1 MKKNSF
7 LLLFAIF
14 SCTIVFA
21 QVPQAVPYQAVA
33 RNVAGNLIANQSI
46 SVRLSIL
53 DGSAA
58 GPVVFQERHT
68 VMTNQFGLFTV
79 NLGQGSL
86 LSGTFPGIN
95 WIVNAKYLKVEFDP
109 AGGSSFVNMGTSQLL
124 SVPYALVSGSGAN
137 LPNGTLLG
145 NTLRWNGTSWIAD
158 NALYNNGLKIGLG
171 TTVPGSGP
179 NPSAKLD
186 IRDEDGNNSDINQT
200 VAGGGFPALL
210 WTKQRGTL
218 AAPQAVTKGTF
229 VGGIQGSY
237 FNGTDYHVGAAMY
250 YVADTTSSVSAPTS
264 IQFRT
269 TGTDSINNLTRMIIK
284 HDGKIGIGTT
294 VPGSGPSPSARL
306 DIRDEDGANS
316 DINQTVAGGGGFPAL
331 IWTKQRGTLAS
342 PATVNPGTFLGGIQ
356 GNYFNGT
363 DFRTGAALYYV
374 ADTVI
379 GNWHP
384 ASIQFRTTAF
394 GNNTNTTRMTIKHN
408 GNVGVGTQNPEQKF
422 DVRGKV
428 KILDGT
434 EGLNKVFTSDATG
447 VGSWQAL
454 PPGNVPNGTLA
465 GNTLRWNGTSWIA
478 DNAIFSDGTKVGLG
492 TTEPGLG
499 VNPTA
504 KIDMRDEDGS
514 NSDISQTVAGGGFPA
529 LIWTK
534 QRGTLA
540 APQAVTKG
548 TFVGGIQG
556 SYFNGT
562 DYHVGAAMYYVADT
576 TSSVSAPTSIQFRTT
591 GTDSINNLTRM
602 IIKHDGKIGIGT
614 TVPGSGPSPSARLD
628 IRDEDGANSDINQTV
643 AGGGGF
649 PALIWTKQRG
659 TLASPATVNP
669 GTFLGGIQGNY
680 FNGTDFRTGAALY
693 YVADTVIGNWHPASI
708 QFRTT
713 AFGNNTNT
721 TRMTIKH
728 NGNIGI
734 GTTAPSAKLDVRG
747 TVKIEDGTQGA
758 GKVLTSDAV
767 GTASWQTPVGSGGE
781 PHVAFYA
788 GNTDFILGNQ
798 SIPATTVTTVEFGNG
813 YAFFNDGFGYNTVNN
828 RFTPPVAGVYQI
840 NVTLNYQG
848 TPGGTIDITLRLG
861 NGGHIV
867 KGLQTIPAGGGGVI
881 TLAATYNSNNSAGA
895 PIWVEAYSS
904 NAVTMLK
911 YESGF
916 SAHLVYANPL

>member
-33 RNVAGNLIANQSI
+33 RNIAGNLIANQSI

-58 GPVVFQERHT
+58 GPVVLQERHT

-237 FNGTDYHVGAAMY
+237 FNGTDYNIGAAMY

-294 VPGSGPSPSARL
+294 VPGSGPSPTARL
-306 DIRDEDGANS
+306 DIRDEDGN
-316 DINQTVAGGGGFPAL
+316 
-331 IWTKQRGTLAS
+331 
-342 PATVNPGTFLGGIQ
+342 
-356 GNYFNGT
+356 
-363 DFRTGAALYYV
+363 
-374 ADTVI
+374 
-379 GNWHP
+379 
-384 ASIQFRTTAF
+384 
-394 GNNTNTTRMTIKHN
+394 
-408 GNVGVGTQNPEQKF
+408 
-422 DVRGKV
+422 
-428 KILDGT
+428 
-434 EGLNKVFTSDATG
+434 
-447 VGSWQAL
+447 
-454 PPGNVPNGTLA
+454 
-465 GNTLRWNGTSWIA
+465 
-478 DNAIFSDGTKVGLG
+478 
-492 TTEPGLG
+492 
-499 VNPTA
+499 
-504 KIDMRDEDGS
+504 
-514 NSDISQTVAGGGFPA
+514 
-529 LIWTK
+529 
-534 QRGTLA
+534 
-540 APQAVTKG
+540 
-548 TFVGGIQG
+548 
-556 SYFNGT
+556 
-562 DYHVGAAMYYVADT
+562 
-576 TSSVSAPTSIQFRTT
+576 
-591 GTDSINNLTRM
+591 
-602 IIKHDGKIGIGT
+602 
-614 TVPGSGPSPSARLD
+614 
-628 IRDEDGANSDINQTV
+628 NSDINQTV

-916 SAHLVYANPL
+916 SVHLVYANPL